1 MPLFCERLCLGNI
14 RPGKR
19 FANPCYV
26 SRNPPDIA
34 TRLSPLPMFSDDTQV
49 APLIEIFELY
59 MLRDATLAD
68 LREPTVIATRA
79 MLDAGLAPEMIL
91 SVLDGA
97 VQVAADETVSAH
109 TADHARELR
118 ENIVPWLMG
127 ECFDPIVSSGPVLPV
142 A

>member
-1 MPLFCERLCLGNI
+1 ML
-14 RPGKR
+14 
-19 FANPCYV
+19 
-26 SRNPPDIA
+26 
-34 TRLSPLPMFSDDTQV
+34 SDDTQV

-68 LREPTVIATRA
+68 LREPTVLATRA

-109 TADHARELR
+109 SAEHARELR
-118 ENIVPWLMG
+118 ASIVPWLID
-127 ECFDPIVSSGPVLPV
+127 ECFDPILSSGAVLPL